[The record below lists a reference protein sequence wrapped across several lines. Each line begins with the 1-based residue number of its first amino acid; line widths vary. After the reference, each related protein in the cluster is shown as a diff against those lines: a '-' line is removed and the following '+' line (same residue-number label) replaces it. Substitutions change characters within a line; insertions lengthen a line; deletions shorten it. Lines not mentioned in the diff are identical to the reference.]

1 MSDNV
6 LKPMFIGRESQMHFL
21 MILLGLLG
29 GMIAFGFLGIFLGP
43 TLLAVGHSILTEWM
57 HAKAG
62 KLGSADTVPTSEQA

>member
-1 MSDNV
+1 
-6 LKPMFIGRESQMHFL
+6 MHFL

-57 HAKAG
+57 RAKAET
-62 KLGSADTVPTSEQA
+62 LQAEDTAPTSEPL